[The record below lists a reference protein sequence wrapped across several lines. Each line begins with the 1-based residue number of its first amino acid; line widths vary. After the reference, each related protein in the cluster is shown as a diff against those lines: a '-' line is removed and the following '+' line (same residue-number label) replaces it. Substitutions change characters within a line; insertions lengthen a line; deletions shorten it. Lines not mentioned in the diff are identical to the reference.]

1 MAIMVIIIIYI
12 IYSSPNQW
20 FLLFC
25 IYGFSYMQW
34 SFPCIYQP
42 LVIHLKFKSTTE
54 HKYPLI
60 QGRNSISPVLLKESN
75 VLFMFPYEYGSILFK
90 SVSCAKF
97 PELTHLI
104 TESSQRQK
112 EQACGCHEGWM
123 AWEFGTSRCQ
133 LHCTGRIHNAV
144 LMERAESDIQDPVIS
159 HQWKRV
165 WKRMH
170 ICL

>member
-12 IYSSPNQW
+12 IHSSPNQW

-97 PELTHLI
+97 PELTHLLTGI
-104 TESSQRQK
+104 LYPLTN
-112 EQACGCHEGWM
+112 
-123 AWEFGTSRCQ
+123 TSFPCLPFPRPW
-133 LHCTGRIHNAV
+133 LPPSYSF
-144 LMERAESDIQDPVIS
+144 L
-159 HQWKRV
+159 RV
-165 WKRMH
+165 
-170 ICL
+170 